1 MSLARRK
8 RVLILGAAGR
18 DFHNFNVVYREEP
31 ATEVVAFTAAQI
43 PGIAG
48 RRYPASLAGPR
59 YRQGIPIEPEEDLE
73 RLIRELSVDEV
84 VFAYSDVSHEDVM
97 HLASRT
103 LAAGSDFAL
112 LGPRRTMLAS
122 SVPVVAVCAV
132 RTGCGKSAVSRHFV
146 RILRERRRRVVV
158 VRHPMPYGDLVAA
171 RVQRFATLADLDA
184 AGVTIEEREEY
195 EPHLEAGC
203 VVYAG
208 VDYGAILARAQAEA
222 DVIVWDGGNND
233 LPFFAPALHICLV
246 DPHRPG
252 HESRHHPG
260 EANLRAADVA
270 VIVKEDSAPPASVE
284 AVRVAIRALNPRARI
299 VDTRLPVT
307 VDGPERL
314 AGRRVLAVEDGPT
327 LTHGGLGAGAAVL
340 AARRYGAMLVDPRPY
355 ARGDLR
361 RALERHPAIGPVLP
375 ALGYNRAQ
383 LADLEATIE
392 GVPCDLVLLGT
403 PIDLGRIIQVRRPLV
418 RVRYEIEEV
427 RPGSLEELLVT
438 IDRRDAMKARSKK
451 GRVSR
456 SKPKRARL
464 RKQKQGAPRE
474 PRSRQERETS
484 ELGSERLSHPESSP
498 ILTGGDVD
506 ADWQR
511 ATSTGEEAVGGSVA
525 TPDQDV
531 VDELGR
537 ALGVEQP
544 ADAEVRTSEEML
556 RARDRHYW
564 HLEREAAEREKTKD
578 GA

>member
-1 MSLARRK
+1 MSPAKAR

-18 DFHNFNVVYREEP
+18 DFHNFNVVYRDDP

-48 RRYPASLAGPR
+48 RRYPAALAGPR
-59 YRQGIPIEPEEDLE
+59 YRRGIPIEPEEHLE
-73 RLIRELSVDEV
+73 RLIRELAVDEV

-97 HLASRT
+97 HLASRA

-112 LGPRRTMLAS
+112 LGPRRTMLPTS
-122 SVPVVAVCAV
+122 IPVVAVCSV

-146 RILRERRRRVVV
+146 RILREQERRVVV
-158 VRHPMPYGDLVAA
+158 VRHPMPYGDLVAS

-208 VDYGAILARAQAEA
+208 VDYGAILARAEREA

-233 LPFFAPALHICLV
+233 LPFFTPALHLCLV
-246 DPHRPG
+246 DPHRAG

-270 VIVKEDSAPPASVE
+270 VIVKEDSAPSGSVE
-284 AVRVAIRALNPRARI
+284 TVRTGIRALNPRARI

-307 VDGPERL
+307 VADPGRL

-327 LTHGGLGAGAAVL
+327 LTHGGLGGGAAAL
-340 AARRYGAMLVDPRPY
+340 AARRYGAVLVDPRPY

-361 RALERHPAIGPVLP
+361 HAFARYPTIGPVLP
-375 ALGYNRAQ
+375 ALGYNRPQ
-383 LADLEATIE
+383 LADLEATIAA
-392 GVPCDLVLLGT
+392 VDCDLVLLGT
-403 PIDLGRIIQVRRPLV
+403 PIDLARVIRVRQPVV
-418 RVRYEIEEV
+418 RVRYELEEV
-427 RPGSLEELLVT
+427 RPGSLAELLAT
-438 IDRRDAMKARSKK
+438 IDRRTDMKARSKARGRPK
-451 GRVSR
+451 G
-456 SKPKRARL
+456 KRKRPAR
-464 RKQKQGAPRE
+464 
-474 PRSRQERETS
+474 RQARPPEGGQTG
-484 ELGSERLSHPESSP
+484 ELLTERLSHPESSP

-537 ALGVEQP
+537 ALGVEQG

-556 RARDRHYW
+556 RTRDRHYW
-564 HLEREAAEREKTKD
+564 HLERQAAEREKKD
-578 GA
+578 NGA